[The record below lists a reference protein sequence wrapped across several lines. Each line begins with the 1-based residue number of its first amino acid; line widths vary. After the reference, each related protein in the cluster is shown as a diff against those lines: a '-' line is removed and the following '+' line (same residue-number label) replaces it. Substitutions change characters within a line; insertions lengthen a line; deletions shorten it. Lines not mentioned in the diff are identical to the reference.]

1 MTNGRGAEFEY
12 SRLGVSESKRKSRC
26 GTYGI
31 ERTKTKKLLWAATAV
46 LLFAT
51 VSRAQGT
58 PAAEVAVGYSHFQI
72 IKGLTIAMDG
82 GSGSAAF
89 NANDWFGVVGDLG
102 VYRNEPCCV
111 DLTATTYMFGPRF
124 SYRKSDRV
132 VPFGQA
138 IFGGSNF
145 STTFNGVSGSGGN
158 HFAFGIGGG
167 FDVVLGRSGKV
178 VLRTQGEYFGV
189 RVNGSVLSNVRLSL
203 GIVFRIGKK

>member
-1 MTNGRGAEFEY
+1 M
-12 SRLGVSESKRKSRC
+12 
-26 GTYGI
+26 
-31 ERTKTKKLLWAATAV
+31 KKLLWAANAV

-51 VSRAQGT
+51 VSHAQGT
-58 PAAEVAVGYSHFQI
+58 PAVEVAVGYSHFQI

-111 DLTATTYMFGPRF
+111 DLTAATYMFGPRF

-145 STTFNGVSGSGGN
+145 STSFNGLSGSGGN
-158 HFAFGIGGG
+158 HFTFGLGGG
-167 FDVVLGRSGKV
+167 LDIALGKSGKV
-178 VLRTQGEYFGV
+178 VLRPQGEYFGV

>member
-1 MTNGRGAEFEY
+1 M
-12 SRLGVSESKRKSRC
+12 
-26 GTYGI
+26 
-31 ERTKTKKLLWAATAV
+31 KKLSWAAAAV

-51 VSRAQGT
+51 VSHAQGT

-82 GSGSAAF
+82 GTGSAAF
-89 NANDWFGVVGDLG
+89 NANDWFAVVGDVG

-111 DLTATTYMFGPRF
+111 DLTATNYTFGPRF

-132 VPFGQA
+132 VPFSQA
-138 IFGGSNF
+138 LLGGPNF
-145 STTFNGVSGSGGN
+145 STPFNGLSGSGGN
-158 HFAFGIGGG
+158 HFTFGLGGG
-167 FDVVLGRSGKV
+167 LDVALGRSGKV
-178 VLRTQGEYFGV
+178 VLRPQGDYFGM

>member
-1 MTNGRGAEFEY
+1 MWDIQDREDKMKE
-12 SRLGVSESKRKSRC
+12 
-26 GTYGI
+26 
-31 ERTKTKKLLWAATAV
+31 LLWAANAV

-51 VSRAQGT
+51 VSHAQGT
-58 PAAEVAVGYSHFQI
+58 PAAEFAVGYSHFQI

-145 STTFNGVSGSGGN
+145 STSFDGLSGSGGD
-158 HFAFGIGGG
+158 HFTFGLGGG
-167 FDVVLGRSGKV
+167 LDIALGKSGKV
-178 VLRTQGEYFGV
+178 VLRPQGEYFGV

-203 GIVFRIGKK
+203 GIAFRIGKK